1 MNGGH
6 IVQNNILVVD
16 DEAAIR
22 REVKE
27 GFLRHSFQVYV
38 ASNGDEAINLL
49 DNESI
54 DLCIVDIMM
63 PGIDGFQ
70 LCEQIKQ
77 DYQLPVIMLTAR
89 DALGDNG
96 AS

>member
-1 MNGGH
+1 MH
-6 IVQNNILVVD
+6 HD
-16 DEAAIR
+16 
-22 REVKE
+22 
-27 GFLRHSFQVYV
+27 FQVYE
-38 ASNGDEAINLL
+38 ARNSDEAINLL

-77 DYQLPVIMLTAR
+77 LYQLPVIMLTAR
-89 DALGDNG
+89 DALGIRG
-96 AS
+96 LRFKQEVMIMLLSRLR